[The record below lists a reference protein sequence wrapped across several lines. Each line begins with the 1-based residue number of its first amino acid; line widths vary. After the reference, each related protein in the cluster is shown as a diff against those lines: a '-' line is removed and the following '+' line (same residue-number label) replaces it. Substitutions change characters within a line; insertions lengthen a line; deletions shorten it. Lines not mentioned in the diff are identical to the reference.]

1 MRCARSAS
9 HVSGV
14 DARLKL
20 SKTKN
25 KSFVESNRKEHKTH
39 TDMCTFKKLKGFLC
53 VNRPEHRNNR
63 QTHKQTNRQ
72 LPGLVVSRSQPV
84 QQTHASHMKKAVAS
98 IERKDQGT
106 FEVETH

>member
-14 DARLKL
+14 ERDSSFPKQE
-20 SKTKN
+20 TKY
-25 KSFVESNRKEHKTH
+25 FVEFDRKERKTH
-39 TDMCTFKKLKGFLC
+39 TNMCTFKKLKGFLC
-53 VNRPEHRNNR
+53 FNRPEHRYNR
-63 QTHKQTNRQ
+63 QTHKQTNRR